1 MTPTIIKTSKGLLV
15 TGLSPLE
22 TRYVID
28 IACAALKAAIPVA
41 HEFAD
46 AAIMDQ
52 MLGDSTPVGL
62 LA

>member
-1 MTPTIIKTSKGLLV
+1 MTPTIVKTAKGLFV

-22 TRYVID
+22 TRYVVD

-52 MLGDSTPVGL
+52 MLGALAPVGL